1 MSEDF
6 SEGLRTRRM
15 VLEPR
20 ASELPVLDTADIG
33 LRVPGRTRWN
43 RKAFRCRMGVAALA
57 KVGGE
62 RFRGSEGRWRAVSGF
77 SHGGGVSPCPLPRE
91 VPGNFPP
98 GRHDHAWNRAGHIYD
113 RALSF
118 GLRL

>member
-43 RKAFRCRMGVAALA
+43 RKAFRCRVGFAALA
-57 KVGGE
+57 KVGGT
-62 RFRGSEGRWRAVSGF
+62 RFRGSATVEAYQRLRRLSL
-77 SHGGGVSPCPLPRE
+77 GGMYS
-91 VPGNFPP
+91 FP
-98 GRHDHAWNRAGHIYD
+98 WW
-113 RALSF
+113 
-118 GLRL
+118 